1 MQNVVNFFRNT
12 HKIFCRPS
20 RRSCGADKMEQSVA
34 NFEYSRVVLK
44 KLLYVGS
51 YIFFAIL
58 TEITTFLALGLGAF
72 PLYFGLDLA
81 VMLLFGALIFMI
93 PNFKA
98 SAAAIL
104 FLLLAQCV
112 VSGVNGTLYEMSG
125 FVFTFSLL
133 RLLGEAGDVF
143 RLDMLDAW
151 LIAALILYVSLEGV
165 FLLKMRRYRA
175 TGCVKEQIA
184 LALLIVCS
192 IVSIGCFGLFSATKY
207 TFTTVDQDDPY
218 YIFHDDEYLWD
229 TLFIAGNAYSKF
241 GTFGFYYRDIQN
253 TIAPKSV
260 EVEGDIFDHDSLWNS
275 QLEPYG
281 GSEDI
286 LTGKFEGQ
294 NLVLITMETGEWY
307 GINAEYTP
315 TLYALASQGIA
326 MTNYYAKDKTNHSEA
341 LSILG
346 SYPLAVED
354 ITDIKDHTLPFTS
367 ANLFGAD
374 GYTTNYFHAND
385 GYFYK
390 RHDTHEQLYGF
401 DYAHFLDE
409 MERLNGYA
417 SYETKNFYDFDSDSE
432 MISQYMDEFTRVD
445 EGDSYFFTMLMSLTS
460 HGDYEDLVEYGD
472 YTADLT
478 EAEKQSRSSKYTVK
492 RLENYYL
499 KIDDYPA
506 ASSLIDE
513 KYAPS
518 KTREEDESLFL
529 RYKRY
534 QAGLMD
540 LDVGLNRLIHT
551 LQKSGELDNTVFVV
565 YADHNCYYNSQQYN
579 MKGVDANEYWN
590 TRLFNIPFFI
600 WSGSCM
606 DLSVENI
613 YEGVAYVPD
622 STVESVYE
630 GDFYYSI
637 DHRCEGDPIGGVT
650 IDKFCSSLD
659 VLPTVLELF
668 GYDFSLELYQGVS
681 VFKEQET
688 SFVSRESG
696 QFNDDMYLT
705 PTNNIY
711 LMAYKDGSRI
721 VSQDGEVIVDGEALY
736 VLQNGAWA
744 QYDLSETNGLV
755 STYSGSAEY
764 IMMVNTQENTQFFS
778 DSMNSFLLATVE
790 YYNKQ
795 DILELMYESDYFATH
810 SIDNFVI
817 KMSSDTE

>member
-1 MQNVVNFFRNT
+1 
-12 HKIFCRPS
+12 
-20 RRSCGADKMEQSVA
+20 MEKSVA
-34 NFEYSRVVLK
+34 NFEYSRVLRK

-81 VMLLFGALIFMI
+81 VMLLFGALVFMI

-98 SAAAIL
+98 SAIAIV
-104 FLLLAQCV
+104 FLLFAQCL

-133 RLLGEAGDVF
+133 RLLDEAGDVF

-151 LIAALILYVSLEGV
+151 LIAALILYIALECF
-165 FLLKMRRYRA
+165 FLSQMRKYRA
-175 TGCVKEQIA
+175 TGCVKQQIA
-184 LALLIVCS
+184 LALLVVCS
-192 IVSIGCFGLFSATKY
+192 VVSVGCFGLFSATKY

-260 EVEGDIFDHDSLWNS
+260 DVEGDIFEHDGLWNS

-281 GSEDI
+281 GDENI
-286 LTGKFEGQ
+286 MTGKFDGQ
-294 NLVLITMETGEWY
+294 NFVLITMETGEWY

-315 TLYALASQGIA
+315 TLYVLASQGIA
-326 MTNYYAKDKTNHSEA
+326 MTNYHAKDKTNHSEA

-346 SYPLAVED
+346 SYPLTVDE

-367 ANLFGAD
+367 ANILGSE

-385 GYFYK
+385 GYFYN
-390 RHDTHEQLYGF
+390 RHDTHEELYGF
-401 DYAHFLDE
+401 DHTHFLDT
-409 MERLNGYA
+409 MDRLNGYETYA
-417 SYETKNFYDFDSDSE
+417 TKNFYDFDSDSE
-432 MISQYMDEFTRVD
+432 MISQYLDEFTQVD
-445 EGDSYFFTMLMSLTS
+445 EGTDNFFTMMMSLTA

-478 EAEKQSRSSKYTVK
+478 EAEKASRSEKYTVK

-499 KIDDYPA
+499 KIDDYPS

-513 KYAPS
+513 KFAPS
-518 KTREEDESLFL
+518 KTREENESLYL

-540 LDVGLNRLIHT
+540 LDVGLNRLIHE
-551 LQKSGELDNTVFVV
+551 LQESGELENTAFII

-579 MKGVDANEYWN
+579 MKGIDPNEYWN
-590 TRLFNIPFFI
+590 TNLFNIPFII

-606 DLSVENI
+606 ELSVDNI
-613 YEGVAYVPD
+613 YEGVEYVPD
-622 STVESVYE
+622 PTVESVYDGE
-630 GDFYYSI
+630 FYYSI
-637 DHRCEGDPIGGVT
+637 DYSCSGESIGGVK
-650 IDKFCSSLD
+650 IEKFCSSLD
-659 VLPTVLELF
+659 ILPTILDLF
-668 GYDFSLELYQGVS
+668 GYDYSLELYQGVS
-681 VFKEQET
+681 VFKDKET

-711 LMAYKDGSRI
+711 LMAEKAGSRYI
-721 VSQDGEVIVDGEALY
+721 SNDGEVIVDGETLY
-736 VLQNGAWA
+736 VVQNGEWV
-744 QYDLSETNGLV
+744 QYDLSETNDMV
-755 STYSGSAEY
+755 STYSGSADY
-764 IMMVNTQENTQFFS
+764 IMMVNTQENAEFFS
-778 DSMNSFLLATVE
+778 DSMNAFLLATVE

-795 DILELMYESDYFATH
+795 DILELMYKTDYFATH
-810 SIDNFVI
+810 SIDNFVVKI
-817 KMSSDTE
+817 SAN